1 MVTICRGPAYH
12 SLNAMRRRHGSPSVF
27 ELDRFGTPTRAPASW
42 RLTCNSQA
50 DLCPAGIQGGRMT
63 DWSVEL
69 LGERHVLDA
78 LRLAFN
84 SSPLIVS
91 FDESH
96 GRYFLVL
103 PSLSNVT
110 DVNEVRLVAETAVA
124 SFAGALF
131 FDGRTLLEPL
141 RVGAVHSVDENGH
154 KQVYVTCSSGIRL
167 TAAAHVAILDSDG
180 NVIPELHKDRRLS
193 HLQLLIAKNEN
204 IAKVSRLAQ
213 EPDFGTWVGLYRVF
227 EVIFQDAVGT
237 QGLRDWVSRRST
249 IRFCRSANHPL
260 VAGDAARHGHSDEEP
275 PPQPMT
281 LLEAQAWLK
290 GLLHCWIEHRLAE
303 STEPADAN

>member
-1 MVTICRGPAYH
+1 
-12 SLNAMRRRHGSPSVF
+12 
-27 ELDRFGTPTRAPASW
+27 
-42 RLTCNSQA
+42 
-50 DLCPAGIQGGRMT
+50 MT

-78 LRLAFN
+78 LCSAFD

-91 FDESH
+91 FDESQ
-96 GRYFLVL
+96 GRHFLVL
-103 PSLSNVT
+103 PSLNNVT
-110 DVNEVRLVAETAVA
+110 DVSEVRLAAETTVA
-124 SFAGALF
+124 SLAGALF
-131 FDGRTLLEPL
+131 FDGRTFLEPL

-154 KQVYVTCSSGIRL
+154 KQVFVTCSSEMRL
-167 TAAAHVAILDSDG
+167 TVVARVAILDSDG
-180 NVIPELHKDRRLS
+180 NVIQGLPEHRRLS
-193 HLQLLIAKNEN
+193 RLQLLIAKNEN
-204 IAKVSRLAQ
+204 VAKVSRLAQ

-227 EVIFQDAVGT
+227 EVIFQDAAET
-237 QGLRDWVSRRST
+237 QGLRDWVSKRSIT
-249 IRFCRSANHPL
+249 RFSRSANHPV

-303 STEPADAN
+303 SAETSDAN